1 MKGIRKAASLVLA
14 CTLFLGLTANAS
26 ATASNKV
33 LNQVRNEYTSYE
45 KKAVK
50 AYEKYRDDTN
60 KEYRAYRDKEQA
72 SFDTFGK
79 QTSDDLAQL
88 NQLLEADVAKLEAQF
103 GANKEYSSKLRTYK
117 SQINA
122 KSLGSP
128 MQNYA
133 QSINPNSLGSLM
145 SHYKS
150 AINEN
155 SLASPMMKYRN
166 AVNEHSLASPMS
178 FYRQAVSANS
188 LASPMSELRHQS
200 SPTSLASVMQKY
212 RQGKLTQK
220 QALAE
225 WNSILK
231 RETKSIQTIG
241 DKTKKDITTISTTTS
256 NDILSQKSKTV
267 NGILEQRQKTL
278 QEISDTRKNYF
289 GEGITFSDLIP
300 DLGEPQIMMKGK
312 WIALPHQPVIQ
323 NNVVY
328 VPVRAVFENVN
339 PEMKLT
345 KKGDVITISNP
356 AVKVTINSKA
366 ATVGG
371 KSVTLPAAPKL
382 IKGNAMIPLQLVEA
396 SYNGTVRWDAALKTI
411 FMD

>member
-26 ATASNKV
+26 AAASNKV
-33 LNQVRNEYTSYE
+33 LNQVRNEYSSYE

-50 AYEKYRDDTN
+50 AYEKYRDETN

-72 SFDTFGK
+72 SFDTFVK
-79 QTSDDLAQL
+79 QTSQDLSQL
-88 NQLLEADVAKLEAQF
+88 KQILEADVAKLEGQF
-103 GANKEYSSKLRTYK
+103 GSNKEYSSKLRTYK
-117 SQINA
+117 SLINA
-122 KSLGSP
+122 NSLSSP

-133 QSINPNSLGSLM
+133 QSINPTSLASLM
-145 SHYKS
+145 SQYKS
-150 AINEN
+150 AINET

-178 FYRQAVSANS
+178 YYRQAVSANS

-200 SPTSLASVMQKY
+200 SPTSLASVMQNYKH
-212 RQGKLTQK
+212 GKLTQK

-225 WNSILK
+225 WSTILK
-231 RETKSIQTIG
+231 KENKSIQTIAE
-241 DKTKKDITTISTTTS
+241 KTKKDITTISTTTS

-300 DLGEPQIMMKGK
+300 DLGEPQIMLKGK
-312 WIALPHQPVIQ
+312 WLALPQQPVIQ
-323 NNVVY
+323 NNVVF
-328 VPVRAVFENVN
+328 VPVRGVFENIN

-345 KKGDVITISNP
+345 KKGDVITISSP
-356 AVKVTINSKA
+356 AVKITINSKV

-371 KSVTLPAAPKL
+371 KAVTLPAAPKL

-396 SYNGTVRWDAALKTI
+396 SYNGTVHWDAALKTI
-411 FMD
+411 FID